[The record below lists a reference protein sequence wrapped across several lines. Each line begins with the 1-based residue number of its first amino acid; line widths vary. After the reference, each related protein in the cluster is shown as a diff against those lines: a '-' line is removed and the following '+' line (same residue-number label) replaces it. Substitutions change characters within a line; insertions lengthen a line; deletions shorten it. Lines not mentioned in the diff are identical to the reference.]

1 VTTYNYV
8 NPTLAT
14 GVPTPTH
21 QVEVHRYADNTGEPW
36 DPPVP
41 PWDAAFVLINAVIEP
56 LPGSIENGA
65 GTQGITQY
73 RIIGDPCDI
82 DHQYYVIDPVTTY
95 TYQVVWV
102 AQVAD
107 PIKGIA
113 AFASGFGH
121 IEGELKRVEGL
132 PSAGRSSGKATPKP
146 EGGG

>member
-21 QVEVHRYADNTGEPW
+21 RVEVHKWADNTGDPW
-36 DPPVP
+36 EPPVP
-41 PWDAAFVLINAVIEP
+41 PWDAAFQLINAVIEP
-56 LPGSIENGA
+56 LPGSVENGA

-102 AQVAD
+102 AQVGD
-107 PIKGIA
+107 PLLGIGR
-113 AFASGFGH
+113 FIDGYGH

-132 PSAGRSSGKATPKP
+132 PSSRSSKGAEKPK
-146 EGGG
+146 GGGP